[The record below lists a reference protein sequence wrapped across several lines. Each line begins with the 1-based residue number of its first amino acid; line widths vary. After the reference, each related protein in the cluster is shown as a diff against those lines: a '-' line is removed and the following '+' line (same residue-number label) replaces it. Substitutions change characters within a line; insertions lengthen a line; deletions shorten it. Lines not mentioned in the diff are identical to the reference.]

1 MSTSKKRPGSTSETA
16 SSVGVKPVTRDW
28 TPLGK
33 HRYHVDGDILL
44 LELCGGEISLT
55 DAEQLIQVLEGL
67 QLRYDYYL
75 LLADMSHGLGITPVV
90 RRRIASWSTSHRT
103 KSATACIGAGTA
115 ARALVTLALQ
125 ALRLLGR
132 GTHRVEF
139 FSDLEAGRSWLIS
152 QRDELTRPA
161 P

>member
-1 MSTSKKRPGSTSETA
+1 MSTLKKRPGPTSETE
-16 SSVGVKPVTRDW
+16 SSPGVKPATRDW
-28 TPLGK
+28 THLGG
-33 HRYHVDGDILL
+33 HRYQVVGDILL
-44 LELCGGEISLT
+44 LELSGGELSMV
-55 DAEQLIQVLEGL
+55 DAEQLIQALEAL

-75 LLADMSHGLGITPVV
+75 LLADMSRGLGIPPTV
-90 RRRIASWSTSHRT
+90 RRRIASWSTSHRS

-132 GTHRVEF
+132 GAHRVEF
-139 FSDLEAGRSWLIS
+139 FSDIEAGRSWLIG

-161 P
+161 T